1 MADAASH
8 RRRVD
13 ALIGG
18 QPPGDGDGVV
28 ASLDRLCRAVCQDLE
43 LVGAA
48 ATLMPSVGAH
58 TVAAAFPAQAHDLE
72 EAQFGV
78 GEGPSRDVFAA
89 RRPVLV
95 SDLERDGSLRWPA
108 WVPVALTAGVLSS
121 YSFPLHVGAAVF
133 GVIGLYPGRTPGL
146 DASGLEVALVFAD
159 VATELLVDG
168 SLPEDGHRLDDGL
181 DATLDHHAHVYQAQ
195 GMVMVELGV
204 SLAEALARMR
214 AHAWAS
220 GQDLTTLAGE
230 ILAGR
235 EMPGRADR

>member
-13 ALIGG
+13 ALIDGE
-18 QPPGDGDGVV
+18 PPGAGDGVV
-28 ASLDRLCRAVCQDLE
+28 ASLDRLCRAVCHDLG

-48 ATLMPSVGAH
+48 ATLVPSVGAH
-58 TVAAAFPAQAHDLE
+58 TVAAAFPESARLLE
-72 EAQFGV
+72 ESQFGV
-78 GEGPSRDVFAA
+78 GEGPSRDVFSA

-95 SDLERDGSLRWPA
+95 SDLARDGLSRWPGWA
-108 WVPVALTAGVLSS
+108 PEALAAGVGSS

-133 GVIGLYPGRTPGL
+133 GVLGLYPARAPGL
-146 DASGLEVALVFAD
+146 DGQGLETALVFSD
-159 VATELLVDG
+159 VATEMLLDG
-168 SLPEDGHRLDDGL
+168 SLPGDGHQLEQGL
-181 DATLDHHAHVYQAQ
+181 RDTLDTHAHVYQAQ

-214 AHAWAS
+214 AHAWAT

-230 ILAGR
+230 IVAGR
-235 EMPGRADR
+235 EMPSKDAW